1 MIRTLC
7 KKTFLTAGALV
18 LLGGS
23 ALADE
28 DSAFVEF
35 KVLKPELAM
44 TAATAALEY
53 CRAGGYQ
60 VGVTVV
66 DRFGV
71 PQVFLRDRFAG
82 AHVWETATRKAWTAV
97 SFRSGTTELDQAT
110 KPGTLAEGIRHIT
123 QALPLGG
130 GLMIEE
136 GGGSLVGG
144 IGVSGA
150 PGPDIDDECA
160 QAGIDAIADDIAF

>member
-1 MIRTLC
+1 MTSMI
-7 KKTFLTAGALV
+7 KSILTA
-18 LLGGS
+18 S
-23 ALADE
+23 AMCLCAAPSLADE
-28 DSAFVEF
+28 DSAFVDF
-35 KVLKPELAM
+35 KVLKPEVAL
-44 TAATAALEY
+44 TAATAAMEF
-53 CRAGGYQ
+53 CRANGYQ

-71 PQVFLRDRFAG
+71 PQVFVRDRFAG

-97 SFRSGTTELDQAT
+97 SFRSSTTDLDIAT
-110 KPGTLAEGIRHIT
+110 KPGTLAEGIRHIS

-150 PGPDIDDECA
+150 PGPDIDDTCA